1 MKIYNALMATVL
13 GDDDQR
19 EAALEYLKEVDS
31 EIWDKKE

>member
-19 EAALEYLKEVDS
+19 EAALEYLKEIDP

>member
-19 EAALEYLKEVDS
+19 KDALEYLKEVDP
-31 EIWDKKE
+31 EIWDEAE